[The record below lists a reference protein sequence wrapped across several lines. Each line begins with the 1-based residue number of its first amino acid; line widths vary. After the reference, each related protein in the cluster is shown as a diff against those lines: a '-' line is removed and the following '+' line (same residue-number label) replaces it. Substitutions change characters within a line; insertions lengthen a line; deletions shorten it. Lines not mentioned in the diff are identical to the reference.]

1 MNRQRNNKKD
11 GNKIRQR
18 KAERRR
24 RIKKENYESS
34 VIFLIV
40 KKFRI
45 FDNMVKYSFSS
56 VNRCEN
62 TLGSQEYFLV
72 LH

>member
-40 KKFRI
+40 KKLGFLTTW
-45 FDNMVKYSFSS
+45 S
-56 VNRCEN
+56 N
-62 TLGSQEYFLV
+62 TLFLQSTDV
-72 LH
+72 KTHWGARSIF

>member
-1 MNRQRNNKKD
+1 MNRQRNKKKD

-18 KAERRR
+18 KAERR

-45 FDNMVKYSFSS
+45 FDNMVKYFFFS
-56 VNRCEN
+56 
-62 TLGSQEYFLV
+62 QQM
-72 LH
+72 